1 MFFRNSKL
9 LFNTIRPLNL
19 FIIGAT
25 MYLMAYFV
33 LDIKTTEHHVFFM
46 YTLSLILCGAFGYFI
61 NDLYDE
67 QTDKVNRPNDIRTIQ
82 YNKKFLLQGSLLTA
96 AGCLAAGLYVEKFSS
111 VKILTFLAAMLLLLW
126 LYSLFLKSIPVIG
139 NAAIALLSGIIPIY
153 VIIFD
158 IFTNTGLRNV
168 EAFNLIKMY
177 AFFAFFLTLLREIYK
192 DGEDIEGDKAQ
203 NIRTVPIVLGWEKT
217 RYFLLAL
224 SATFIPIYYF
234 IFPYFWK
241 NNILLVNLIIYI
253 AGASTAM
260 LLIWKD
266 DKKEAWKKASSII
279 KFTMLAGL
287 LTAFFA
293 K

>member
-25 MYLMAYFV
+25 LYLMAYFV
-33 LDIKTTEHHVFFM
+33 LGLKTTEHHVFLM
-46 YTLSLILCGAFGYFI
+46 YTISLMLCGAFGYFI

-67 QTDKVNRPNDIRTIQ
+67 QADKINRPNDIRTLQ

-158 IFTNTGLRNV
+158 IFSQHGVGNT
-168 EAFNLIKMY
+168 EAYNLIKMY
-177 AFFAFFLTLLREIYK
+177 AFFAFFITLLREIYK
-192 DGEDIEGDKAQ
+192 DGEDMEGDKAQ
-203 NIRTVPIVLGWEKT
+203 NMRTVPIVLGWKKT
-217 RYFLLAL
+217 SYFLAAL
-224 SATFIPIYYF
+224 SATFIPLYFF
-234 IFPYFWK
+234 IFPRFWE
-241 NNILLVNLIIYI
+241 NMILLVNLIIYM
-253 AGASTAM
+253 AGAATA
-260 LLIWKD
+260 LLIIFKN
-266 DKKEAWKKASSII
+266 DKKETWKKASSIM

-287 LTAFFA
+287 LTALFT